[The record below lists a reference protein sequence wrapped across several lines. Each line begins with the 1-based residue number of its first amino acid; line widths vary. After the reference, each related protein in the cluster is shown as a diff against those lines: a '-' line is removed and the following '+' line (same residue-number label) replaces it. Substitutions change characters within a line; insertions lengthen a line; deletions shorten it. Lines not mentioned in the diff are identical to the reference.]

1 MSLCIGLVVIMR
13 LPCKCQSLSRVRLFV
28 TPWPETHQAPLSME
42 FSSNNA
48 GVGCLFFSQDKY
60 GRITAPRKTQ
70 RVNGKQARCPNQ
82 FHEFSCTFQD
92 LPRDLT
98 RVRGPLTGRLVDE
111 TCQSVCHI
119 TPCSQGAPGDSKE
132 IKDWGSLGQ
141 SSRN

>member
-1 MSLCIGLVVIMR
+1 
-13 LPCKCQSLSRVRLFV
+13 
-28 TPWPETHQAPLSME
+28 ME